1 MSQNTESSMSKKP
14 QEKTTSN
21 KECKKKRRKRDP
33 LRDKLRIEAN
43 KRRNL
48 ATQKRRQA
56 AKLQKTT
63 LWAARNGVSYAK
75 NLTCKDLRNAV
86 RSRCST
92 G

>member
-1 MSQNTESSMSKKP
+1 MSQNIENNTGKKS

-33 LRDKLRIEAN
+33 LRDKLRTEAN

-56 AKLQKTT
+56 AKLKKTT
-63 LWAARNGVSYAK
+63 RNGVSYVE